1 MGIRSAFYR
10 CQCLIAVAALA
21 LQLVAGGTGRFVPRQ
36 LQRITAPTAHPE
48 FARLADSII
57 YRYAILATASGIVAI
72 NLYKISTGRQALG
85 RKCII
90 AVADINILISQLS
103 VFSIALVFVQIYT
116 PISIST
122 CLGMC
127 KSNRHAG
134 RGIQSEFIPI
144 AVIQIAVI
152 IRQANAVSCFSHR
165 QWIRRSILVIEFRF
179 PIGYIRTFRR
189 YAILPTPSRSTIAT
203 TFKST
208 NFNKICPGR
217 QSQ

>member
-36 LQRITAPTAHPE
+36 FQRIAAPTAHPE
-48 FARLADSII
+48 FARLADRVVH
-57 YRYAILATASGIVAI
+57 RYAILAAASGIVTTNPYEI
-72 NLYKISTGRQALG
+72 CSGRQALG
-85 RKCII
+85 RECVIT
-90 AVADINILISQLS
+90 VADINILISHSRVTS
-103 VFSIALVFVQIYT
+103 VACILVQIHV
-116 PISIST
+116 PVSICT